1 MTTATGSGLT
11 GGGASGSLSL
21 GLLNTCATNQILKW
35 SGTAW
40 ACATMRGGG
49 TITGVT
55 AGTDLTGGGSSG
67 NVTLN
72 LNTSATDTRY
82 AQLGVS
88 NSFAGN
94 ETVSGNVTSGGTV
107 QGVAG
112 FFSNSTGQGT
122 LEAIQSD
129 TTRIDDAIE
138 GIIYSPQNTS
148 AGVYGAA
155 LATSGEVFGVKGSA
169 QNPISA
175 GVFGVNGAQSVVAQ
189 DVGGAGV
196 WGDAGSFGDQG
207 VTGTADDTFAIF
219 SANNSSVAPSLV
231 AENLSLSS
239 LAPGIEGLTSSPTGI
254 GIYGDGLAESKT
266 FQNNAGFQPIGVV
279 GDAGD
284 NSDGGGAP
292 VGIWGAADSGF
303 ALVAENASTGNP
315 TGYFYNGSAIAGE
328 ALLAGGGLGT
338 CNISVWGN
346 FSCSGVIGGA
356 VAHPDNH
363 WSQLYAVQSP
373 ENWFEDF
380 GSGELDAGSAS
391 IALDPAF
398 LDTISSSAS
407 YHVFLTP
414 NGDCR
419 GLYVIGKTVSGFT
432 VREMGGGQSNISFD
446 YRIVAHRKGYENVR
460 MADVTEGHERIA
472 ALNRQSARTVD
483 PKTRPQLRK
492 PTMRKGGAAQLG
504 GLPTA
509 VPITSAAAATR

>member
-1 MTTATGSGLT
+1 METGFHIASNGQVTFAAGQTFPGAGTITGVTTATGSGLT

-219 SANNSSVAPSLV
+219 SANNSSAAPSLV

-279 GDAGD
+279 GDVTTATAA
-284 NSDGGGAP
+284 AP
-292 VGIWGAADSGF
+292 Q
-303 ALVAENASTGNP
+303 
-315 TGYFYNGSAIAGE
+315 SA
-328 ALLAGGGLGT
+328 
-338 CNISVWGN
+338 
-346 FSCSGVIGGA
+346 
-356 VAHPDNH
+356 
-363 WSQLYAVQSP
+363 
-373 ENWFEDF
+373 
-380 GSGELDAGSAS
+380 SGERRIL
-391 IALDPAF
+391 ALP
-398 LDTISSSAS
+398 L
-407 YHVFLTP
+407 
-414 NGDCR
+414 
-419 GLYVIGKTVSGFT
+419 
-432 VREMGGGQSNISFD
+432 
-446 YRIVAHRKGYENVR
+446 
-460 MADVTEGHERIA
+460 
-472 ALNRQSARTVD
+472 
-483 PKTRPQLRK
+483 
-492 PTMRKGGAAQLG
+492 
-504 GLPTA
+504 
-509 VPITSAAAATR
+509 